1 IGSITAIIEYTILS
15 LWFLTMA
22 AMVIVMVP
30 KGLTSLQRITE
41 VLEEPI
47 DLIDGDQTLNKT
59 AVSETIAAFNHVQFT
74 YEGAEEP

>member
-1 IGSITAIIEYTILS
+1 MGLSISTILVYGGYQSLQSHLAIGSITAIIEYTILS

-41 VLEEPI
+41 VLKNQ
-47 DLIDGDQTLNKT
+47 LI
-59 AVSETIAAFNHVQFT
+59 
-74 YEGAEEP
+74 